1 MMLPLRLQ
9 NTSQSILPAARL
21 SPPPSLSVSRVSPS
35 SFSPSPRPHAR
46 LALPPSLDY
55 PPLYI
60 SLPPFG
66 LLSSPLSSIPPS
78 PPPPLPPSLPP
89 PSLSVFAALQPFLSR
104 SPTVG
109 KQLIMGGSGGVGR
122 RAVDPV
128 GRVKAA
134 LSSAEGE
141 EIEGYSLV
149 WL

>member
-1 MMLPLRLQ
+1 MVLPLRLQ
-9 NTSQSILPAARL
+9 NTSQGILPAARL
-21 SPPPSLSVSRVSPS
+21 SRPPSLSVSRVSPS

-78 PPPPLPPSLPP
+78 PPPPLPP

-109 KQLIMGGSGGVGR
+109 KQLIMGGSGGG
-122 RAVDPV
+122 A
-128 GRVKAA
+128 GG
-134 LSSAEGE
+134 GE
-141 EIEGYSLV
+141 LTR
-149 WL
+149 